1 MKYNDLDIVNGLFEL
16 TDYNYALS
24 LYLLQKW
31 ITLEKSYEHT
41 ENIKALE
48 DAKKII
54 QDFIVQDVMSTAKLD
69 QEDVC
74 IMIKENRKLE

>member
-1 MKYNDLDIVNGLFEL
+1 MKYNDLDIVNRLFEL
-16 TDYNYALS
+16 TDYNHALS

-31 ITLEKSYEHT
+31 ITLEKSYDHT

-48 DAKKII
+48 DAKQLI
-54 QDFIVQDVMSTAKLD
+54 QDFIVKNVMRTAKLD

-74 IMIKENRKLE
+74 IMIKEKRERE